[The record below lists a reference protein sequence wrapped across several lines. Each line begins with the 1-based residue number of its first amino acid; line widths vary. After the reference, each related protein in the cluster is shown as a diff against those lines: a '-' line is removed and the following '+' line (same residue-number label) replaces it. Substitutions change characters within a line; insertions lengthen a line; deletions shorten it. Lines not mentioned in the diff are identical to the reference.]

1 MTVLLF
7 CFIVLLAL
15 FSGSAIFAGFGSAI
29 CTFMYGTFGYG
40 CFLVVAALVYLGVW
54 LAFEKRIKVKWR
66 PALFMALTVYA
77 VFLLFHSVS
86 TGYGEWVN
94 DGLYPAAD
102 YISGCY
108 LIAAEGFPS
117 YTFGGVLSAILVYP
131 VASLTTFIGAYI
143 IFSLLTVAGIYFT
156 INSFLKNYGKK
167 PISYY
172 FKRRAGRPVS
182 AEVQAYSQ
190 AAASDNSAVA
200 REGVVSV
207 PAAEEQTAYAMPQ
220 NSGADLSSAYGA
232 PAAGQYAPVQPQYD
246 HQYGGAQYAAPAQPV
261 QPQYQGGY
269 GYGQPYAQPAA
280 PSYESSANYA
290 SNDDED
296 KFSPKKLG
304 RKILFDN
311 DEFAAESY
319 RRNGIFDENS
329 YFNHPIRNDGDYI
342 RGFSDG
348 KSKSKGT
355 TIEPTTYTSAYQ
367 QSVQQQT
374 NAGQGVVYGD
384 APAQKLEDDSV
395 TSYTAPTASAAPE
408 NTSPLSDDN
417 YYSGSSNSYAPRA
430 DEGASYGAGDSF
442 GSDNT
447 DDNFDDIDFGA
458 PETEQDDRPEL
469 SENFGEEEPSPEQPA
484 VDTPAEQFPAP
495 RADSR
500 RLDDALFGSSDRL
513 ADRVDRR
520 ENVRGD
526 DFLRRDD
533 SAGALRRDD
542 AAGTDR
548 RDLSRGT
555 DFTSSRGTDFTVSRG
570 NEAQSASDS
579 NLSRGDFSRRTDDMF
594 TDSTDSTENSAPAG
608 GAEPPRRIAGFSE
621 SPSDISRSR
630 GDGASD
636 GNEGAGGISSLFSS
650 SNSRLEGRGVEPDVS
665 RLSSRRSN
673 ANLFDDDSAEIEDS
687 QLGAVRREPDRSAPL
702 SSQPQP
708 PVQPVRREANAVQET
723 DAAEEKPKEEQ
734 KPPHVWK
741 KYVRPSFDLL
751 DDYPESTATDTA
763 EVEESKRIIVET
775 LESFR
780 IECYISDV
788 VVGPAITRFD
798 VIICDRTNIKAS
810 LRYRESIAMALKKEN
825 VNAYLNYSKG
835 ALSIEVPNS
844 KRSVVGL
851 KGMMQSTAYMN
862 AKTNSLTF
870 ALGKNVEG
878 ACICPDITK
887 MPHLLVAGTTGSGKS
902 ICLSS
907 LLISLLYK
915 YGPEEL
921 RFILVDPKQVEF
933 ISYDKLPHLMIN
945 EIIYDVDKAI
955 KALNWAI
962 KEMERR
968 YTLFKEMTETGENAK
983 GHVKVATKDINEYNS
998 HLEEGLEK
1006 LPKIVIVLDE
1016 FGDLMLQAKKDIESR
1031 IIKLVQKAR
1040 AAGIHLILA
1049 TQRPSVDCIT
1059 GLIKSNLPTRIGFK
1073 VGSFDDS
1080 RTIFD
1085 VGGAEKLLG
1094 RGDMYFRSAER
1105 PELMRIQG
1113 CFVDTPEVQR
1123 VTDFI
1128 KQHNETYFDQSV
1140 SDFIN
1145 KVEEPEQ
1152 TSSLAEGAESSEET
1166 KVDDT
1171 FIRALKYCVM
1181 SNAASVSMIQ
1191 RRFPIGYIKACKIV
1205 DWMENMNYITKAE
1218 GSKSRKVLLS
1228 QEEFFNTYGDVDD

>member
-1 MTVLLF
+1 
-7 CFIVLLAL
+7 
-15 FSGSAIFAGFGSAI
+15 
-29 CTFMYGTFGYG
+29 
-40 CFLVVAALVYLGVW
+40 
-54 LAFEKRIKVKWR
+54 
-66 PALFMALTVYA
+66 
-77 VFLLFHSVS
+77 
-86 TGYGEWVN
+86 
-94 DGLYPAAD
+94 
-102 YISGCY
+102 
-108 LIAAEGFPS
+108 
-117 YTFGGVLSAILVYP
+117 
-131 VASLTTFIGAYI
+131 
-143 IFSLLTVAGIYFT
+143 
-156 INSFLKNYGKK
+156 
-167 PISYY
+167 
-172 FKRRAGRPVS
+172 
-182 AEVQAYSQ
+182 
-190 AAASDNSAVA
+190 
-200 REGVVSV
+200 
-207 PAAEEQTAYAMPQ
+207 
-220 NSGADLSSAYGA
+220 
-232 PAAGQYAPVQPQYD
+232 
-246 HQYGGAQYAAPAQPV
+246 
-261 QPQYQGGY
+261 
-269 GYGQPYAQPAA
+269 
-280 PSYESSANYA
+280 
-290 SNDDED
+290 
-296 KFSPKKLG
+296 
-304 RKILFDN
+304 
-311 DEFAAESY
+311 
-319 RRNGIFDENS
+319 
-329 YFNHPIRNDGDYI
+329 
-342 RGFSDG
+342 
-348 KSKSKGT
+348 
-355 TIEPTTYTSAYQ
+355 
-367 QSVQQQT
+367 
-374 NAGQGVVYGD
+374 
-384 APAQKLEDDSV
+384 
-395 TSYTAPTASAAPE
+395 
-408 NTSPLSDDN
+408 
-417 YYSGSSNSYAPRA
+417 
-430 DEGASYGAGDSF
+430 
-442 GSDNT
+442 
-447 DDNFDDIDFGA
+447 
-458 PETEQDDRPEL
+458 
-469 SENFGEEEPSPEQPA
+469 
-484 VDTPAEQFPAP
+484 
-495 RADSR
+495 
-500 RLDDALFGSSDRL
+500 
-513 ADRVDRR
+513 
-520 ENVRGD
+520 
-526 DFLRRDD
+526 
-533 SAGALRRDD
+533 
-542 AAGTDR
+542 
-548 RDLSRGT
+548 
-555 DFTSSRGTDFTVSRG
+555 
-570 NEAQSASDS
+570 
-579 NLSRGDFSRRTDDMF
+579 
-594 TDSTDSTENSAPAG
+594 
-608 GAEPPRRIAGFSE
+608 
-621 SPSDISRSR
+621 
-630 GDGASD
+630 
-636 GNEGAGGISSLFSS
+636 
-650 SNSRLEGRGVEPDVS
+650 
-665 RLSSRRSN
+665 
-673 ANLFDDDSAEIEDS
+673 
-687 QLGAVRREPDRSAPL
+687 
-702 SSQPQP
+702 
-708 PVQPVRREANAVQET
+708 
-723 DAAEEKPKEEQ
+723 
-734 KPPHVWK
+734 
-741 KYVRPSFDLL
+741 
-751 DDYPESTATDTA
+751 
-763 EVEESKRIIVET
+763 
-775 LESFR
+775 
-780 IECYISDV
+780 
-788 VVGPAITRFD
+788 
-798 VIICDRTNIKAS
+798 
-810 LRYRESIAMALKKEN
+810 MALKKEN